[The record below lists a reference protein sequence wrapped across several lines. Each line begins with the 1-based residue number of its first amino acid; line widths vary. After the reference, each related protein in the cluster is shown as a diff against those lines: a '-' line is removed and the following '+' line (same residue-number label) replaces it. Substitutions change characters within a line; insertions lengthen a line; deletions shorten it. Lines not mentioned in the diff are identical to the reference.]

1 VTISDQLE
9 ILKSL
14 AVVDAALS
22 GLLAELEAEGGALTA
37 KKTQLEG
44 LEAKVQR
51 SEQSIAEM
59 EHTRNEL
66 MLELRQMS
74 VQVSKSR
81 EKLSR
86 CRTEREA
93 NAAQREV
100 EELRKLYR
108 DREVEI
114 EKINALVDA
123 ARAEMDVT
131 VKERDE
137 LRGELGASEGAVQ
150 TRLSELQAKTAQH
163 QAEKDTLVKGVKP
176 QIFRRYEMIRKRRG
190 SAVSAAIAS
199 SCTECHIALPP
210 MLNQQI
216 QQAQEMI
223 QCPSCNRILYY
234 QEASSTPPEGSTA
247 DSQPT

>member
-1 VTISDQLE
+1 MTISDQLE

-114 EKINALVDA
+114 EKINTLVEA

-137 LRGELGASEGAVQ
+137 LRGELGESEGAVQ

-163 QAEKDTLVKGVKP
+163 QAEKDALVKGVKP

>member
-1 VTISDQLE
+1 VTISDQLA

-14 AVVDAALS
+14 AVVDAVLS
-22 GLLAELEAEGGALTA
+22 RLHAELDAEGGELTS
-37 KKTQLEG
+37 KKSQLEG
-44 LEAKVQR
+44 LEVKIQR
-51 SEQSIAEM
+51 SEQSIDEM
-59 EHTRNEL
+59 ERTRNEL

-74 VQVSKSR
+74 VQVQKSR

-114 EKINALVDA
+114 EKLNSLIDQ
-123 ARAEMDVT
+123 ARSDMAETVT
-131 VKERDE
+131 ERDT
-137 LRGELGASEGAVQ
+137 LRGELGESEGAVQ
-150 TRLSELQAKTAQH
+150 SRLSELKESSAKH
-163 QAEKDTLVKGVKP
+163 EAEKATLVKDVKP
-176 QIFRRYEMIRKRRG
+176 QLFRRYEMIRKRRG
-190 SAVSAAIAS
+190 SAVSAVIDG
-199 SCTECHIALPP
+199 SCSVCHIALPP

-216 QQAQEMI
+216 MQAQEMF

-234 QEASSTPPEGSTA
+234 EEPTEAASEGSTA
-247 DSQPT
+247 DSQPG

>member
-14 AVVDAALS
+14 AVIDAVLS
-22 GLLAELEAEGGALTA
+22 GLHAELDAEGGALTA
-37 KKTQLEG
+37 KKAQLEG

-51 SEQSIAEM
+51 SEQSIGEM

-114 EKINALVDA
+114 ERINGLVEH
-123 ARAEMDVT
+123 ARTEMEGT

-137 LRGELGASEGAVQ
+137 LRGELGQSEGAVQ
-150 TRLSELQAKTAQH
+150 TRLSELQTKAAQL
-163 QAEKDTLVKGVKP
+163 QTEKNALVKGVKP
-176 QIFRRYEMIRKRRG
+176 QIFRRYEMIRMRRG
-190 SAVSAAIAS
+190 SAVSAAMS
-199 SCTECHIALPP
+199 YSCTECHIALPP
-210 MLNQQI
+210 MLFQQI
-216 QQAQEMI
+216 MQAQEMY

-234 QEASSTPPEGSTA
+234 QEPSPTSPDGSTA
-247 DSQPT
+247 DSQPS

>member
-1 VTISDQLE
+1 MTISDQLE

-44 LEAKVQR
+44 LEVKVQR
-51 SEQSIAEM
+51 SEQSITEM

-114 EKINALVDA
+114 EKINTLVEA

-137 LRGELGASEGAVQ
+137 LRGELGESEGAVQ